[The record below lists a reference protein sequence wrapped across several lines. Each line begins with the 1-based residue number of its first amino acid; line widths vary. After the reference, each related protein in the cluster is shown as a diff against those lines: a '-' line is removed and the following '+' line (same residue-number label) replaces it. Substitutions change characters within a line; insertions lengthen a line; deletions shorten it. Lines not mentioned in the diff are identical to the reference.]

1 MPTHFDANTIPW
13 QPFGDFP
20 HFAFTILQVDMQQ
33 RIADV
38 LFRFDANQQ
47 IVLHRHKALNHTF
60 VVQGEHRL
68 YEMDGRLREVRP
80 TGSHTV
86 SPANETPHREGG
98 GATDAIVLF
107 SMRPQPGEILYEILD
122 DAGQPIAEI
131 TLETGHLRGST
142 AGRSHSRLSGSGSL
156 REAQPYSGRKD
167 LQVRHAGDG
176 EGPWGRMNWLCSR

>member
-20 HFAFTILQVDMQQ
+20 HFAFSILQVDMQQ

-131 TLETGHLRGST
+131 TLET
-142 AGRSHSRLSGSGSL
+142 
-156 REAQPYSGRKD
+156 
-167 LQVRHAGDG
+167 LQAIFEVQQQAAAIAA
-176 EGPWGRMNWLCSR
+176 